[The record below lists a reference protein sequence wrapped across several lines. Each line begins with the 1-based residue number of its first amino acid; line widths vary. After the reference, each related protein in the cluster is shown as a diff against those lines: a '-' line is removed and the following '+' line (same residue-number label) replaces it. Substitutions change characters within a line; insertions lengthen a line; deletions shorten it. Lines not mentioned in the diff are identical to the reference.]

1 MCEHGRGDQGTN
13 TSKSTR
19 KMITHRLARAADLS
33 KQYISLQTSLCL
45 FLREETPEGD
55 YRDTVINTTAE
66 RQGDK

>member
-19 KMITHRLARAADLS
+19 TMITHRLARAADLS
-33 KQYISLQTSLCL
+33 KQYISLQTSIRL
-45 FLREETPEGD
+45 FLREGTPEED
-55 YRDTVINTTAE
+55 YRDTIINTTAE